1 MALSLRILFGIPE
14 SPTLRSCYHKTSN
27 PVYFFSMHAVCLLL
41 VELLPC
47 CTAHVSGCISGI
59 HSIKVVCCHGTEVG
73 CECKSLIY
81 TGMEFLNLCESG
93 QNASVCLGSLLK
105 NNGFLVE

>member
-1 MALSLRILFGIPE
+1 
-14 SPTLRSCYHKTSN
+14 
-27 PVYFFSMHAVCLLL
+27 MHAVCLLL

-47 CTAHVSGCISGI
+47 CTAHVSGSISGI
-59 HSIKVVCCHGTEVG
+59 HGIGVDCCHCTEVG

-105 NNGFLVE
+105 NNGFRVE